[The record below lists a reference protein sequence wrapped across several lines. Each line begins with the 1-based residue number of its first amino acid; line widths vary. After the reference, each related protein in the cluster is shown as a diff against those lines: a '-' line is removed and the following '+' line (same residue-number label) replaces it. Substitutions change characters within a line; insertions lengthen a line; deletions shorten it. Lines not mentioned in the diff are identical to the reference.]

1 MFDAPTLGIIPST
14 RAARVHLFRHGEVE
28 TGPLRIC
35 RGQADVPLSPRGR
48 EQSQAV
54 AGRFLDHHGPPDRGL
69 SSDLSRCTYLAA
81 QFGLETELVP
91 GLREQDMGR
100 WEGRTW
106 DDLTQA
112 DGPAVTAYW
121 NNYVHGRPTGGE
133 TWGEA
138 AARVVATWQSLLP
151 LEGRVVIVSHVGP
164 IRALLCHWLGL
175 DAGEALRFAPAY
187 ATETRVIEADAGV
200 VIEAMGLE

>member
-35 RGQADVPLSPRGR
+35 RGQADVPLSARGR
-48 EQSQAV
+48 EQSASV
-54 AGRFLDHHGPPDRGL
+54 ARRFLERHGTPDRVL

-81 QFGLETELVP
+81 QFGREVELVP
-91 GLREQDMGR
+91 GLREQDMGQ

-106 DDLTQA
+106 DDLTRD

-121 NNYVHGRPTGGE
+121 DDYVHGRPTGGE

-138 AARVVATWQSLLP
+138 AARVVATWQSLGP
-151 LEGRVVIVSHVGP
+151 LDGRVVIVTHVGP

-175 DAGEALRFAPAY
+175 DAGQALRFAPAY
-187 ATETRVIEADAGV
+187 ATETRAIEADAGV
-200 VIEAMGLE
+200 VIEGMGLE